1 MTWRRP
7 GPIRRGRGDLRRRP
21 GCEVPRAVVKTI
33 PDEGYAV
40 ARPEGHV

>member
-7 GPIRRGRGDLRRRP
+7 GSIRRGQGDLRRRS